1 MKKVIFL
8 ILLGI
13 SSFFATAQSDNKV
26 IIGII
31 DSIHSQILGEQRK
44 IWVYVPNNGP
54 GGIYAKKRYPVVYL
68 LDGDAHF
75 YSVVGM
81 IQQLSQVNGNTICP
95 EMIVVGIPNTDRTRD
110 LTPTH
115 MVSDP
120 PFMDSTFLKNSGGGE
135 KFISFIEKELIPH
148 IDSIY
153 PTEPFR
159 MLIGHSFGALT
170 VMNTFTHH
178 TNLFNA
184 YVSIDPSMWWDN
196 KKLLIET
203 KNALA
208 TKDFKG
214 TSLFLG
220 IANTMPEGMDTLR
233 IKADTSGDS
242 RHIRSILEL
251 STYLNGN
258 RQNGLK
264 SRTKYYSEDN
274 HGSVPLIA
282 EYDALHFIFDYY
294 PLKLT
299 RDDYMMMNKEVIS
312 KIEKHYNEV
321 SKHLG
326 YTVKIP
332 EDLVNNLGYQK
343 LAEKNFDLAEYLFKL
358 NTANY
363 PLSANTFD
371 SLGDLYNALGD
382 KEKAILNY
390 KKAMAIKVMPET
402 KEKLEKLEKK

>member
-1 MKKVIFL
+1 MKKLIFL
-8 ILLGI
+8 IILGI
-13 SSFFATAQSDNKV
+13 SFFFATAQSGNKV
-26 IIGII
+26 VIGTI
-31 DSIHSQILGEQRK
+31 DSIHSRILDEQRK
-44 IWVYVPNNGP
+44 IWVYVPDNGP
-54 GGIYAKKRYPVVYL
+54 GGIYAKKRYPVVFL

-95 EMIVVGIPNTDRTRD
+95 EMMVVGILNTDRTRD

-115 MVSDP
+115 ITSDLP
-120 PFMDSTFLKNSGGGE
+120 MMDSTSSVTSGGGE

-153 PTEPFR
+153 PTEPYR
-159 MLIGHSFGALT
+159 MLIGHSFGGLL

-178 TNLFNA
+178 TKLFNA

-196 KKLLIET
+196 YRLLKET
-203 KNALA
+203 KTALSV
-208 TKDFKG
+208 KNFKG

-220 IANTMPEGMDTLR
+220 IANTMPDGMDTL
-233 IKADTSGDS
+233 KAKSDTTLDTKQ
-242 RHIRSILEL
+242 IRSILEL
-251 STYLNGN
+251 NSYLSSTK
-258 RQNGLK
+258 QNALK
-264 SRTKYYSEDN
+264 FKTRYYNEDS

-299 RDDYMMMNKEVIS
+299 RDDYMNTNKEVIS
-312 KIEKHYNEV
+312 KFEKHYDDV

-326 YTVKIP
+326 YTVKTP
-332 EDLVNNLGYQK
+332 EDLVNNIGYQK
-343 LAEKNFDLAEYLFKL
+343 IAEKNFDLAEYLFKL
-358 NTANY
+358 NTENY

-371 SLGDLYNALGD
+371 SLGDLYNAKGD
-382 KEKAILNY
+382 KEKAIVNY

-402 KEKLEKLEKK
+402 KVKLEKLEKK